1 MAADGVQYIQSENG
15 LGVFETGNIKIKIV
29 CKKVLTKANSRC
41 YNSTLSKQNAQAYD
55 AVRLH
60 TNILHE
66 I

>member
-1 MAADGVQYIQSENG
+1 MDLTYGDHGI
-15 LGVFETGNIKIKIV
+15 FKPGNVKIIKNPIV
-29 CKKVLTKANSRC
+29 CKKVLTKDNSRC
-41 YNSTLSKQNAQAYD
+41 YNSALSKQNAQAYD